1 MDEQTELRKI
11 LVRLALAGGVAGL
24 SAGAAARLVN
34 ELTASRPSARDYVPK
49 RILELEL
56 PTAKKRK
63 RKTESVDSEGGP
75 VAKTAGS
82 ITSSPYGPLAMLTAV
97 PATAVGWSLTDRI
110 LDRLRAKRMEREIE
124 RAKQEFVRVL
134 KIPDKDE
141 EEEIDK
147 KAAVLDGELDAAYEA
162 LRKDFQKEASLGDW
176 AKDWTNAAIAA
187 WLAYAALSGTIGF
200 QHGWNARESRD
211 PDLAAAKAL
220 SKWDF
225 YRMPSTPLSARL
237 EKPKTEE
244 EEEDEE
250 A

>member
-1 MDEQTELRKI
+1 VDEQSELRKI
-11 LVRLALAGGVAGL
+11 LVRLALAGGLAGL
-24 SAGAAARLVN
+24 STGATVRLVN
-34 ELTASRPSARDYVPK
+34 ELTASRPSAMDYVPK
-49 RILELEL
+49 RILEVEL

-63 RKTESVDSEGGP
+63 RKTEGVDSEGGP

-82 ITSSPYGPLAMLTAV
+82 ITSSPYGPIAALTAV
-97 PATAVGWSLTDRI
+97 PAAVVGWSLTDRL

-124 RAKQEFVRVL
+124 RAKQEFIRAL

-147 KAAVLDGELDAAYEA
+147 KAAALDGELDAAYEA
-162 LRKDFQKEASLGDW
+162 LRKDFQKKASFGDW
-176 AKDWTNAAIAA
+176 LNTAIAA

-200 QHGWNARESRD
+200 QHGWKAQESRD

-225 YRMPSTPLSARL
+225 YRIPSTPLSARL
-237 EKPKTEE
+237 KKPKTEE
-244 EEEDEE
+244 EEDEE